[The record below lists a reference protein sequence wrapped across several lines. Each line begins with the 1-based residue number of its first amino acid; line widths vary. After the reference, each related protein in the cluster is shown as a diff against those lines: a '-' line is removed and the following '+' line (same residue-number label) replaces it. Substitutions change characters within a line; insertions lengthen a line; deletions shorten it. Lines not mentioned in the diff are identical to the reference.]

1 MGLLGSSTVVAAR
14 TGRKTNNALTLT
26 YKTSESD
33 TLAIAV
39 QKGSAGVLF
48 GFKNGG
54 SGRYTISSDGK
65 DESIVVDCSPKR
77 TTASGG
83 SGRPFGWIEKDESG
97 DGVLSTADGVPVARV
112 AGHPK
117 DRAKEAVWPYRLND
131 ASGGA
136 LGTYTWVRTGT
147 KFDLAGELVELS
159 VWWDRA
165 GGPLKVPSLGVQLE
179 LGHPVDPVLGDLL
192 LAMGVDISLGSH
204 SFIRA

>member
-14 TGRKTNNALTLT
+14 TGRKTSNALTLT

-33 TLAIAV
+33 TLATAV
-39 QKGSAGVLF
+39 QKGSAGVLL

-54 SGRYTISSDGK
+54 SGRYTIRSEAR
-65 DESIVVDCSPKR
+65 DEGFVIDCSPKR
-77 TTASGG
+77 TTASGE
-83 SGRPFGWIEKDESG
+83 SGRPFGWIEKDENG
-97 DGVLSTADGVPVARV
+97 CGVLSTADGVPVARV

-117 DRAKEAVWPYRLND
+117 EQTKEAVWPYRLSD
-131 ASGGA
+131 ASGNA

-147 KFDLAGELVELS
+147 KFDLTGELVELS

-179 LGHPVDPVLGDLL
+179 LEHPVDPILGDLL